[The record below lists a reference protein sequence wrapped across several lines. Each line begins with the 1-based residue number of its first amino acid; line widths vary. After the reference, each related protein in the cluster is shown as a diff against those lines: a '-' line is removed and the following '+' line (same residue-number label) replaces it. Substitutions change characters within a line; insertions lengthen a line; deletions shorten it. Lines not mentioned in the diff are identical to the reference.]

1 MYKWICSREISRRS
15 RSNVEMAVVF
25 RFYNFSRRSE
35 DGTAR
40 RRFDSVMAR
49 QIVGLADLRLK
60 AQVFLFYTMKGQ
72 FCR

>member
-1 MYKWICSREISRRS
+1 
-15 RSNVEMAVVF
+15 MAVVF
-25 RFYNFSRRSE
+25 RFYNFSRRSK

-40 RRFDSVMAR
+40 HRFDSVMAH

-72 FCR
+72 FCL